1 MIRKQITEL
10 CPLCG
15 KIMKTQDVNR
25 GVYWCPT
32 PIKFQGGKQKFHYV
46 VDRKYKY
53 HEMIVM
59 PYKIDTYNNYTQIAI
74 HIPPDHPNATTEY
87 KIGHVLFKHVCKTQ
101 PILPMNYNKLFNKIK
116 LIVLLS

>member
-1 MIRKQITEL
+1 MLKKQVTQL

-46 VDRKYKY
+46 VDLKYNSY
-53 HEMIVM
+53 EMIVM
-59 PYKIDTYNNYTQIAI
+59 PYKINTYNNYTQIAI
-74 HIPPDHPNATTEY
+74 HIPPNHPNATPAY
-87 KIGHVLFKHVCKTQ
+87 KSGLFLFKNICKTI
-101 PILPMNYNKLFNKIK
+101 PILPMNANKLLNKIK
-116 LIVLLS
+116 LIVMLS